1 MYICSLSS
9 SLELPGRWTRVR
21 RNPLHWHVSYPRRI
35 ILSDQHP
42 WTFTHSTI
50 SYGAPSWF
58 LLLGRI
64 IIKVWDLSPMQR
76 LKFLLPHNYH
86 LNLIQIH
93 FSPLILLLFN
103 WILYISN
110 LFNSGILSN
119 FVLKNALKNFYFLLE
134 EIYKINNIFFF
145 KKSFFISYVGAKT
158 WAFALG
164 LSPTL

>member
-1 MYICSLSS
+1 MNERTTLAREVSKLS
-9 SLELPGRWTRVR
+9 VIIIIIII
-21 RNPLHWHVSYPRRI
+21 I
-35 ILSDQHP
+35 IL
-42 WTFTHSTI
+42 I
-50 SYGAPSWF
+50 SLCWHGCWIFFF
-58 LLLGRI
+58 LLKRKL
-64 IIKVWDLSPMQR
+64 
-76 LKFLLPHNYH
+76 YH